1 MQGARIF
8 RNEAY
13 FKYVGMTKEEA
24 QHSRW
29 TFYEAVN
36 ALFFPPIQPN
46 KLNEATASEIFFP
59 VILLFLCDFY

>member
-13 FKYVGMTKEEA
+13 IAVRRMTKDEA

-29 TFYEAVN
+29 TFYEAVESR
-36 ALFFPPIQPN
+36 FSYSSFT
-46 KLNEATASEIFFP
+46 TACMSDAISGGKG
-59 VILLFLCDFY
+59 VYRC